1 MAMKINEDLALLDFR
16 NTPSQGMDSSPVQRL
31 MNRRTKTLLPTTS
44 QLLVPKS
51 SNTEL
56 DRDKLRLKQE
66 KQAHRYNKSA
76 KDLPVLSEGDVVR
89 MQPFILGK
97 KEWQKAI
104 VTSRLDERSYNVETP
119 NGTYRRNRVHL
130 RRTPEAPPC
139 VVAPEPPTP
148 SVTDNNDPVVQT
160 SVNRLSNNDIVQ
172 DSPTS
177 TARRS
182 GRTTSKPEWMKD
194 FVTK

>member
-1 MAMKINEDLALLDFR
+1 MLLDFR
-16 NTPSQGMDSSPVQRL
+16 NTPSQGMDSSPVHRL
-31 MNRRTKTLLPTTS
+31 MNRRTKTLFPTTS

-76 KDLPVLSEGDVVR
+76 NDLPVLSEGDVVR

-119 NGTYRRNRVHL
+119 NGTYRRNRVHV
-130 RRTPEAPPC
+130 RRTLEAPPY

-148 SVTDNNDPVVQT
+148 SVTDSNDPVVQT
-160 SVNRLSNNDIVQ
+160 SVNRLPNNDIV
-172 DSPTS
+172 
-177 TARRS
+177 
-182 GRTTSKPEWMKD
+182 
-194 FVTK
+194 